1 MRITLE
7 SIDGQQFTL
16 RLPRDEGGEHVVA
29 LHTTRRLRGV
39 YAHDAK
45 AIRLDPVEADEIV
58 GEIAWVLAA
67 GALRLAGPMRLG
79 ATSIDLDIARDDRT
93 PAVTGDARCAS
104 AAISTTE
111 VTVGDV
117 SVRCALDVTA
127 LHARHDPATN
137 TWTMTAAT
145 LGVRDLSLA
154 KGAMTVKAAS
164 VSVAGLRLVR
174 SAAGVV
180 AMADELS
187 LAGVELVDDRRTV
200 RVADAKGVGLRYA
213 PEGVSF
219 DRVDA
224 GELSFVLDGLG
235 ASSGEEEA
243 EPAERASRELGVDLP
258 FLDGLHG
265 RVEADTL
272 VDVKLPVIHHR
283 VATHKARLAVTDGSI
298 NFKDLEHGLSKL
310 EDAIFDF
317 EVRGD
322 ALVFELGALLVK
334 KPLLRWALDASGL
347 SRAHR
352 DEVRLRTLLRPT
364 LALEANGGGG
374 GDDEGDG
381 EREKSVALQRVEVRG
396 LLVDVGVS
404 EASTLPVGGG
414 TLRLGG
420 ADAAPLASLKVRGEL
435 VHDARQAGEPTEVH
449 AELRALD
456 VGVDGVAAG
465 GGRLDVARVAVG
477 HLTDGAVTMRGFTPA
492 AARATLRDVSLR
504 NGRWRRGAG
513 S

>member
-1 MRITLE
+1 MRITLD

-16 RLPRDEGGEHVVA
+16 KLPRDEGGEHVVA

-45 AIRLDPVEADEIV
+45 SIRLDPVEADEIV
-58 GEIAWVLAA
+58 GEVAWVLSA
-67 GALRLAGPMRLG
+67 GALRLAGPFRLG
-79 ATSIDLDIARDDRT
+79 ATSLDLDIARDDRT
-93 PAVTGDARCAS
+93 PAITGDARCAS
-104 AAISTTE
+104 AAVPE
-111 VTVGDV
+111 LRVTVGDV
-117 SVRCALDVTA
+117 IVGCALDVTA
-127 LHARHDPATN
+127 LHARHDPATD

-145 LGVRDLSLA
+145 FATRDISLA
-154 KGAMTVKAAS
+154 KVAMTVKAAS
-164 VSVAGLRLVR
+164 VSATGLRLVR
-174 SAAGVV
+174 SADGVV
-180 AMADELS
+180 VMVDELS
-187 LAGVELVDDRRTV
+187 LVGVELVDDQRTV
-200 RVADAKGVGLRYA
+200 SLADARVVGLRYA
-213 PEGVSF
+213 PDGVSF
-219 DRVDA
+219 DRVDV
-224 GELSFVLDGLG
+224 GELSFAVEGLG
-235 ASSGEEEA
+235 ASSGEEEPESA
-243 EPAERASRELGVDLP
+243 GSPSRELGVDLP

-265 RVEADTL
+265 RIEADTS

-283 VATHKARLAVTDGSI
+283 VATHRARLAVTDGSI

-317 EVRGD
+317 EVKGD
-322 ALVFELGALLVK
+322 ALVFELDALLVK
-334 KPLLRWALDASGL
+334 KTLLRWPLDASGL

-364 LALEANGGGG
+364 LALEAGGG

-414 TLRLGG
+414 TLRLG
-420 ADAAPLASLKVRGEL
+420 ATDAAPLAMLRVRGEL
-435 VHDARQAGEPTEVH
+435 VYDARQAGEATEVH

-456 VGVDGVAAG
+456 VGADGVAAG
-465 GGRLDVARVAVG
+465 GGRLDLARLAVG
-477 HLTDGAVTMRGFTPA
+477 HLTDGVVTMRGFKPV

-504 NGRWRRGAG
+504 KGRWQR
-513 S
+513 